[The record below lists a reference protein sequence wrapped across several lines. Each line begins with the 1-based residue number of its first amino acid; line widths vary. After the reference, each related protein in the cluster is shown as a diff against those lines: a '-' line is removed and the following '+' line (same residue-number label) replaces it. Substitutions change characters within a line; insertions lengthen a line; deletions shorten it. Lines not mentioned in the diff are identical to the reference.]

1 MKGTLI
7 ILASLLAFFCCF
19 AQDETVVDL
28 GKIGEYTEIGGKLGY
43 LADPQKKISADSVA
57 GYSFDFHRSDP
68 GFNVRHLDE
77 NYFIKLDLENSGSPN
92 DSFCLY
98 IGQAIDF
105 DIYDYDFTLKKMVK
119 QDQREVTHSSIL
131 MTDIPYYPISLFHG
145 QKKILFIQPDIR
157 FYNWKNFHPVIY
169 AKKEAINFAS
179 QHFMIPN
186 RLYIMLTLPMLG
198 IMFSIMAYT
207 FTRYLRIG
215 RREYFYYSMAA
226 LCFIVDFTFQMV
238 NLFSFNKISHYFD
251 LYRHHLSQVGGT
263 IFYLLFIT
271 KFLNLKD
278 HFPRTYRACWIFI
291 YVLIGFFIL
300 DTFFIFNTSLFY
312 ISHYAFNVVRVTIL
326 LFTLWLA
333 IFLLFL
339 NNRLARLVASG
350 VFSVSI
356 LAMAALYVL
365 LSNRDN
371 FQAFDL
377 IGLSTILFMLGIVME
392 MFFFVQAITYR
403 NRMEELNRVK
413 AVELLQIENDRKELE
428 KYRAI
433 MEAREKER
441 NRIAQEM
448 HDDIGSGLT
457 SIRLLS
463 EIAKAKSNAQGM
475 EEVEKISS
483 SANNLIEKMNEIIWS
498 MNSRNDSLPS
508 LIAYIRHQVVEFF
521 EPFTIKL
528 RIITPESIPE
538 TVISGEMRRN
548 IVLAVKEALHNI
560 IKHSNAT
567 NVEVHFT
574 LDKDLR
580 ILISDNGTG
589 IDPREIQHHSNGL
602 RNMEDRMKSIGGKF
616 NLAGEM
622 GTVVTFHIPMSDR
635 I

>member
-1 MKGTLI
+1 
-7 ILASLLAFFCCF
+7 
-19 AQDETVVDL
+19 
-28 GKIGEYTEIGGKLGY
+28 
-43 LADPQKKISADSVA
+43 
-57 GYSFDFHRSDP
+57 
-68 GFNVRHLDE
+68 
-77 NYFIKLDLENSGSPN
+77 
-92 DSFCLY
+92 
-98 IGQAIDF
+98 
-105 DIYDYDFTLKKMVK
+105 
-119 QDQREVTHSSIL
+119 
-131 MTDIPYYPISLFHG
+131 
-145 QKKILFIQPDIR
+145 
-157 FYNWKNFHPVIY
+157 
-169 AKKEAINFAS
+169 
-179 QHFMIPN
+179 
-186 RLYIMLTLPMLG
+186 
-198 IMFSIMAYT
+198 
-207 FTRYLRIG
+207 
-215 RREYFYYSMAA
+215 
-226 LCFIVDFTFQMV
+226 
-238 NLFSFNKISHYFD
+238 
-251 LYRHHLSQVGGT
+251 
-263 IFYLLFIT
+263 
-271 KFLNLKD
+271 
-278 HFPRTYRACWIFI
+278 
-291 YVLIGFFIL
+291 
-300 DTFFIFNTSLFY
+300 
-312 ISHYAFNVVRVTIL
+312 
-326 LFTLWLA
+326 
-333 IFLLFL
+333 
-339 NNRLARLVASG
+339 
-350 VFSVSI
+350 
-356 LAMAALYVL
+356 
-365 LSNRDN
+365 
-371 FQAFDL
+371 
-377 IGLSTILFMLGIVME
+377 
-392 MFFFVQAITYR
+392 
-403 NRMEELNRVK
+403 MEELNRVK